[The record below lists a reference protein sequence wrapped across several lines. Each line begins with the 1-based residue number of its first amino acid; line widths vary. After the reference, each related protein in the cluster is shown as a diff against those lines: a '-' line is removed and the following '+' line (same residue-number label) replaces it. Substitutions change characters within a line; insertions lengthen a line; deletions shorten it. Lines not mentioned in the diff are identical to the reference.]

1 MGGNAVAN
9 EQGDVRV
16 GCQGAVSRVDHPS
29 AGEAG
34 AVLVVAPADPV
45 ARRLQRMHSR
55 GCDAAP
61 AFDHHH
67 VKRLGHA
74 GIVSAGSGP
83 RAGAEGRCGRDECHT
98 AANKEARGL
107 ARSAIS
113 ARGCAR
119 ADAHNSREVQ

>member
-55 GCDAAP
+55 AATP
-61 AFDHHH
+61 R
-67 VKRLGHA
+67 RLS
-74 GIVSAGSGP
+74 IIITSSGWVM
-83 RAGAEGRCGRDECHT
+83 RA
-98 AANKEARGL
+98 
-107 ARSAIS
+107 S
-113 ARGCAR
+113 
-119 ADAHNSREVQ
+119 